1 MSEVVTP
8 VDRQAVAKL
17 QRVAGEAYIKYPK
30 SCSHS
35 VWYVIKQYLP
45 DQPYMVA
52 NALVPA
58 LSQDKRWKETPLS
71 EVAERASRGELI
83 VGGAVES
90 GNGHVV
96 VALPGAE
103 KFNGGFDI
111 PVKGKLIKA
120 RATGLYPLAMS
131 TSIGSWPGAMSNGD
145 KTVFDAWGKE
155 LSFSKV
161 KFWRLDTSASK

>member
-17 QRVAGEAYIKYPK
+17 ERVAGEAYIKYPK

-35 VWYVIKQYLP
+35 VWYVIKQFLP

-52 NALVPA
+52 NALIPA
-58 LSQDKRWKETPLS
+58 LIQDKRWKETPLS

-83 VGGAVES
+83 VGGATQD

-111 PVKGKLIKA
+111 TVGGKQIRA

-145 KTVFDAWGKE
+145 KTVFDAWGKDAA
-155 LSFSKV
+155 FNKV
-161 KFWRLDTSASK
+161 KFWRLDTSSAP